1 MDWSAAF
8 WLVCIVVFLIMESST
23 VALVSIRFAA
33 GAFAALVA
41 SLCGAVFWL
50 EMVLFIGIAVL
61 ALAALRP
68 MLKKFITPK
77 MVKTNVD
84 AIVGQQGKVIA
95 DIDNLQS
102 QGTIKLGA
110 MEWSA
115 RSTDGSVIQAGA
127 VVQVDKIEGV
137 KAFVSAVK

>member
-8 WLVCIVVFLIMESST
+8 WLVCIVVFLMMESST
-23 VALVSIRFAA
+23 VALVSIWFAA